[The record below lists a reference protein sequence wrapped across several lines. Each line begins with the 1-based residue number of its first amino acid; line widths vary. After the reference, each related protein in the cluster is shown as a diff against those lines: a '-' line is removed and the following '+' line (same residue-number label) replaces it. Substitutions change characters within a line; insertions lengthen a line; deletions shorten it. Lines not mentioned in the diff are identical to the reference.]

1 MPDCTDSWTALGNK
15 SDCGKKGVVCLCVL
29 QCPPVQD
36 CDKGT
41 DCQCTGDSHKLSLQ
55 TSEATVDTAKSITKG
70 TKMPIL
76 FVSRKHSHTSSSIG
90 IWVSVGRDFPSEF
103 SRLRDSLQNASANHA
118 FLSFAIKLMTSPLPT
133 ELQNQLGYNSHNT
146 GRWEKYELF
155 QAHF

>member
-1 MPDCTDSWTALGNK
+1 MPLSFQKTQPHQQQYRHLGF
-15 SDCGKKGVVCLCVL
+15 C
-29 QCPPVQD
+29 
-36 CDKGT
+36 
-41 DCQCTGDSHKLSLQ
+41 
-55 TSEATVDTAKSITKG
+55 
-70 TKMPIL
+70 
-76 FVSRKHSHTSSSIG
+76 
-90 IWVSVGRDFPSEF
+90 FPSEF